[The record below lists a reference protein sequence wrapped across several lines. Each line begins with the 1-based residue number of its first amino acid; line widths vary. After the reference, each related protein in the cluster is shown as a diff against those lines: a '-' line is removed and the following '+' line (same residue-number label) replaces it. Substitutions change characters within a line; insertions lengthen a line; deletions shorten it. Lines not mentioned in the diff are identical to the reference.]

1 MRPKSTHLRTL
12 PYAGALPFIAC
23 AILLIFGIK
32 DLALLGKTNT
42 VVFTYGL
49 TIISFMAGVHWG
61 QYMAGVRTRLN
72 LLVSSNM
79 VTLAAWFGFL
89 LLPSFYFSFLLIVLF
104 IMLNSIDGHLRNQ
117 GAIDPAYSKTRGNV
131 TALVCVSLLIAAF
144 A

>member
-1 MRPKSTHLRTL
+1 MQPNSTLLRTL
-12 PYAGALPFIAC
+12 PYAGALPFMAC

-32 DLALLGKTNT
+32 DLAPLGKTNT
-42 VVFTYGL
+42 IIFTYGL

-61 QYMAGVRTRLN
+61 QYVAGVRTRVN
-72 LLVSSNM
+72 LLVSSNL

-104 IMLNSIDGHLRNQ
+104 IILNSIDGHLRDE
-117 GAIDPAYSKTRGNV
+117 GAIESRYGKTRRNV
-131 TALVCVSLLIAAF
+131 TALVCLSLLIAAF